1 MPDFSRNSGINSVVL
16 GKSRRKREKNFGFCL
31 SNSRK
36 ITSTENF
43 SPIRGGGAERYFRL
57 PIKIRGGIAPSSPR
71 GSDVYALPRPRHSC
85 TCTSPYS
92 RLQLVL
98 ALVFVRALIL
108 SYTAVQ
114 RHEIFRTSDFDV
126 QIFHSVAQ
134 QLLLVSTIMCDTGV
148 HVVHGVPLHCL
159 SVKVRVLIVCMFFD
173 LVN

>member
-1 MPDFSRNSGINSVVL
+1 MPDFSRNSGVNSVVL
-16 GKSRRKREKNFGFCL
+16 GKSRRKREKILDFVSQTRVKSHQQKTF
-31 SNSRK
+31 RR
-36 ITSTENF
+36 F
-43 SPIRGGGAERYFRL
+43 VGGAERYFRL